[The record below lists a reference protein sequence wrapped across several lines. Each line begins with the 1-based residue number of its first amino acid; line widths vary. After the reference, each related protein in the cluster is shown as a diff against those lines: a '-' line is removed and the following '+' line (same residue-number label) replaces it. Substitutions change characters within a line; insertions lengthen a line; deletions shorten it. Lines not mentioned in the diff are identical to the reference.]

1 MRHPI
6 ASRRFERRQRG
17 MARKAKKMAA
27 ALIKISTDH
36 NKHFILTQ
44 HECKAISGR
53 KKMQRK
59 FLSTVDALLRKKGYV
74 LIDLHKELELIGVIP
89 IEKITQWDIPQIQDD
104 IPENNVPQEDEEKE
118 DDKVFN
124 T

>member
-1 MRHPI
+1 
-6 ASRRFERRQRG
+6 
-17 MARKAKKMAA
+17 
-27 ALIKISTDH
+27 
-36 NKHFILTQ
+36 
-44 HECKAISGR
+44 
-53 KKMQRK
+53 
-59 FLSTVDALLRKKGYV
+59 
-74 LIDLHKELELIGVIP
+74 LHKELELIGVIP

>member
-1 MRHPI
+1 
-6 ASRRFERRQRG
+6 

-36 NKHFILTQ
+36 HKHFILTQ
-44 HECKAISGR
+44 HEFKAISGR

-89 IEKITQWDIPQIQDD
+89 IEKVTQWDIPKIQDD
-104 IPENNVPQEDEEKE
+104 IPENNVPQEDEEKD